1 MERRGNSNR
10 GERLN
15 AEFQKEIYDVIKRK
29 LKNPLVTEMF
39 SVTKTDVSKDLKNAK
54 VFISVFS
61 TNKEKAKTT
70 FDAIVADAKKIRY
83 ELAHCMNIRRVPEH
97 HFINDD
103 SMEYSQKISGL
114 LNKIE
119 KVEKID

>member
-39 SVTKTDVSKDLKNAK
+39 SVTKADVSKDLKNAK

-70 FDAIVADAKKIRY
+70 FDAIVSDAKKIRY
-83 ELAHCMNIRRVPEH
+83 ELAHSMNIRSVPEL

-119 KVEKID
+119 KGEKID

>member
-39 SVTKTDVSKDLKNAK
+39 SVTKADVSKDLKNAK

-83 ELAHCMNIRRVPEH
+83 ELAHSMNIRSVPEL

-119 KVEKID
+119 KGEKID